1 MIGPG
6 AVFEI
11 PAELADPPQRRH
23 EANPVQRT
31 SRWVLIV
38 SSKTDCRDARHPTV
52 LVVLLSSQV
61 EWQGRHDV
69 LIKRPDGGL
78 RTDSIAQT
86 DMVFAVDKRDLLDD
100 RHRGDIMTDTLRQ
113 VRAKL
118 GESLGFGPSIKPE

>member
-1 MIGPG
+1 LIGPG
-6 AVFEI
+6 AIFEI
-11 PAELADPPQRRH
+11 PANLEDPPQRRH
-23 EANPVQRT
+23 DPDPIARAN
-31 SRWVLIV
+31 RWVMIV

-78 RTDSIAQT
+78 RSDSIAQT
-86 DMVFAVDKRDLLDD
+86 DLVFAVDKRDLTDD
-100 RHRGDIMTDTLRQ
+100 RHRGAVMTDTLRQ

-118 GESLGFGPSIKPE
+118 GEGLGFGPSIKPE